1 MVHKNVYHLFSARL
15 QKICSFRGLKIEG
28 VRNSVVPHSSQFDS
42 FSARSI
48 GHVFFMLVHVGI
60 ANPPPPG
67 TAYNIGCAAT
77 SVNNGS
83 LDKVN
88 VKHPLQH
95 DFIFSCPKIPKA
107 DNLQL
112 ERSFRTT
119 PHQLISQMKRIL
131 MQYLQNAIRRHHS
144 QNTKHTRTC
153 AHIMNT

>member
-1 MVHKNVYHLFSARL
+1 MIMITIVIMLVMIYMYLNLPLVHKNVYHLFSARL
-15 QKICSFRGLKIEG
+15 QKMCSFRGLKIEG

-77 SVNNGS
+77 SVNNRS

-88 VKHPLQH
+88 VKHPFQH

-112 ERSFRTT
+112 
-119 PHQLISQMKRIL
+119 
-131 MQYLQNAIRRHHS
+131 
-144 QNTKHTRTC
+144 
-153 AHIMNT
+153 